1 MTRRIFLILS
11 LIFPSVASSATSATA
26 EAEQFLH
33 KSVEEVIVVTGRIK
47 DRSSVVD
54 QLRPVLMK
62 RVSFGTMAKRSVGP
76 GWRQLSPDQQ
86 KKAIELFTTLVIR
99 TYSSKFTP
107 GERPEVNYKTA
118 KSVDAA
124 RVDVATTAV
133 YLGSRYNVTYRME
146 KEGDWKIVDVVI
158 EGVSLVANYR
168 SQLDAEFKKGG
179 ASRVLASLEQSVARP
194 Q

>member
-11 LIFPSVASSATSATA
+11 LVFPSLASSATPSTA
-26 EAEQFLH
+26 EAEEFLH
-33 KSVEEVIVVTGRIK
+33 KSIDEVVTVTGRIK
-47 DRSSVVD
+47 DRKSVVD
-54 QLRPVLMK
+54 QLRPVLMR

-86 KKAIELFTTLVIR
+86 KRAIELFTTLVIR

-107 GERPEVNYKTA
+107 GERPQVTYKAA
-118 KSVDAA
+118 KSVDAG

-146 KEGDWKIVDVVI
+146 KEGEWKITDVVI

-179 ASRVLASLEQSVARP
+179 ASQVIASLEQSVTRP

>member
-1 MTRRIFLILS
+1 MNRRFFLILS
-11 LIFPSVASSATSATA
+11 LLLPALEAPAAPSTA
-26 EAEQFLH
+26 EAEEFLH
-33 KSVEEVIVVTGRIK
+33 KSIEEVLVVTGRIK
-47 DRSSVVD
+47 DRRSVVD
-54 QLRPVLMK
+54 QLRPVLTR

-76 GWRQLSPDQQ
+76 GWRQLSADQQ
-86 KKAIELFTTLVIR
+86 KKAIDLFTTLVIR

-107 GERPEVNYKTA
+107 GEKPEVAYKTA
-118 KSVDAA
+118 TSPAA
-124 RVDVATTAV
+124 GRVDVATTAV

-146 KEGDWKIVDVVI
+146 KEGDWKITDVVI

-179 ASRVLASLEQSVARP
+179 ANGVVTSLEQSVAHP